1 MTAKGHMDY
10 LETSYSTMASL
21 LKSKKNKVGFDVD
34 VKQAWKEEGQAAL
47 QLEMLKRNKM
57 NF

>member
-1 MTAKGHMDY
+1 MDY
-10 LETSYSTMASL
+10 LETSYSTMASFM
-21 LKSKKNKVGFDVD
+21 KSKKNKVGFDVD